1 PADMVFRGEI
11 KKLKE
16 IYANSVE
23 SGEFLIRNIV
33 KNYDISRPIVK
44 NQALNEIIAYT
55 NTLNPIVAGSY
66 QDLVA
71 NLLKIPINSFRLTKN
86 SQQNTNFSE
95 FKNEKTQNSVQ
106 NGAFSRQKD
115 INELQILKSMILNK
129 DYLQLFYDYGENDDF
144 KAHKDLLGIVLSGD
158 ENDEN
163 KAIFRN
169 LALDENILEFNE
181 DDKFIMAL
189 KILRENRYRDEIEIL
204 KRSDDPD
211 KLSKIMKLENLIRA
225 LKSKKL
231 R

>member
-1 PADMVFRGEI
+1 M
-11 KKLKE
+11 
-16 IYANSVE
+16 
-23 SGEFLIRNIV
+23 
-33 KNYDISRPIVK
+33 
-44 NQALNEIIAYT
+44 
-55 NTLNPIVAGSY
+55 
-66 QDLVA
+66 
-71 NLLKIPINSFRLTKN
+71 
-86 SQQNTNFSE
+86 
-95 FKNEKTQNSVQ
+95 Q

-163 KAIFRN
+163 KAIFRS
-169 LALDENILEFNE
+169 LTLDENILEFSE

-204 KRSDDPD
+204 KRSDNPN
-211 KLSKIMKLENLIRA
+211 KLSQIMKLENLIRA

>member
-1 PADMVFRGEI
+1 M
-11 KKLKE
+11 
-16 IYANSVE
+16 
-23 SGEFLIRNIV
+23 
-33 KNYDISRPIVK
+33 
-44 NQALNEIIAYT
+44 
-55 NTLNPIVAGSY
+55 
-66 QDLVA
+66 
-71 NLLKIPINSFRLTKN
+71 
-86 SQQNTNFSE
+86 
-95 FKNEKTQNSVQ
+95 Q

-115 INELQILKSMILNK
+115 INELQILKSMVLNK

-169 LALDENILEFNE
+169 LALDENILEFSE

>member
-1 PADMVFRGEI
+1 M
-11 KKLKE
+11 
-16 IYANSVE
+16 
-23 SGEFLIRNIV
+23 
-33 KNYDISRPIVK
+33 
-44 NQALNEIIAYT
+44 
-55 NTLNPIVAGSY
+55 
-66 QDLVA
+66 
-71 NLLKIPINSFRLTKN
+71 
-86 SQQNTNFSE
+86 
-95 FKNEKTQNSVQ
+95 
-106 NGAFSRQKD
+106 
-115 INELQILKSMILNK
+115 
-129 DYLQLFYDYGENDDF
+129 QLFYDYGENDDF

>member
-1 PADMVFRGEI
+1 MK
-11 KKLKE
+11 KKL
-16 IYANSVE
+16 
-23 SGEFLIRNIV
+23 
-33 KNYDISRPIVK
+33 
-44 NQALNEIIAYT
+44 IAC
-55 NTLNPIVAGSY
+55 
-66 QDLVA
+66 
-71 NLLKIPINSFRLTKN
+71 
-86 SQQNTNFSE
+86 
-95 FKNEKTQNSVQ
+95 
-106 NGAFSRQKD
+106 
-115 INELQILKSMILNK
+115 
-129 DYLQLFYDYGENDDF
+129 
-144 KAHKDLLGIVLSGD
+144 IVLSGD